1 MGSAS
6 WHTAPGFAAYLLATG
21 KSPETE
27 RTYVSRLNVFTAW
40 ALEHEACASDADRG
54 MVEAYIAHERV
65 AGKSSN
71 TMRNAL
77 YGLRAYFDYLISRG
91 LRTDNPTAGLKVKK
105 SKTLPKQP
113 VCDEDVK
120 RLTYGANSL
129 RDKAIVALFYSSGA
143 RLGELAEI
151 RVEHCLWATDTVLIH
166 GKGDKWRP
174 VRPGPDAMALLKLV
188 AGERTTGPLWLTKNG
203 TPMQKRGIRKNFGR
217 LCIRRGVKAHPHQ
230 MRATFAN
237 NSLKSG
243 MDLGALQE
251 AMGHADISMTA
262 HYARGTAMERALTA
276 MDAMNLA
283 GRIL

>member
-1 MGSAS
+1 MD
-6 WHTAPGFAAYLLATG
+6 WNTAGFSAYLLSTG

-27 RTYVSRLNVFTAW
+27 RTYVSRVSVFTAW
-40 ALEHEACASDADRG
+40 TLNHETCPTEANRATI
-54 MVEAYIAHERV
+54 EAYIAHERG
-65 AGKSSN
+65 AGKSPN
-71 TMRNAL
+71 TMRNSL
-77 YGLRAYFDYLISRG
+77 YGLRAYFEYMISRG
-91 LRTDNPTAGLKVKK
+91 QRIDNPTTGLKVKK
-105 SKTLPKQP
+105 SRTLPKQP

-129 RDKAIVALFYSSGA
+129 RDKAIVALFYSSGV

-151 RVEHCLWATDTVLIH
+151 RIEHCLWGTDTILIH

-174 VRPGPDAMALLKLV
+174 VRPGPDEMALLKLV
-188 AGERTTGPLWLTKNG
+188 AGERTSGPLWLTKNG
-203 TPMQKRGIRKNFGR
+203 TPMQKRTIRKNFGR
-217 LCIRRGVKAHPHQ
+217 LCSRRGVKAHPHQ

-262 HYARGTAMERALTA
+262 HYARGTALERALTA